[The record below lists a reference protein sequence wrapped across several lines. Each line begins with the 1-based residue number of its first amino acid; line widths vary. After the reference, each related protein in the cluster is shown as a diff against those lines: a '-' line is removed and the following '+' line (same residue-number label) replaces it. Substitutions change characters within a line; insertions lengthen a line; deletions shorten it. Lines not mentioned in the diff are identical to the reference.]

1 MQLGRVPCLVPAG
14 GVHTAALP
22 GGFTDTEKLLDM
34 ETVSGVGG

>member
-14 GVHTAALP
+14 GVHSSACW
-22 GGFTDTEKLLDM
+22 GFTDTEKPLDM